1 MPSKVKGGKLLFLEF
16 SIVQIPIHLGV
27 ASGDAYSIRLGGFY
41 IVFMTLDQN
50 YTILQEGSRPRLS
63 LPAEASRNVIELGRI
78 ALHNEELRRLTLTP
92 KRKNF
97 FRLRKFSSSTF
108 YYLNFL
114 LITLFSRMHSRSN
127 GRHKIFM

>member
-27 ASGDAYSIRLGGFY
+27 ASGVACSIRLGGFD

-78 ALHNEELRRLTLTP
+78 ALHNEELRRTHPHP
-92 KRKNF
+92 KAK
-97 FRLRKFSSSTF
+97 K
-108 YYLNFL
+108 
-114 LITLFSRMHSRSN
+114 LFSIK
-127 GRHKIFM
+127 KIFFFNILLS